1 MFKKILQ
8 IISNPLLYYVDKQG
22 NCVFRNYCLLFETG
36 NLYKTSL
43 PKANVGK
50 ALEYRFELDKKLKL
64 VYFLTPVILYFIFI
78 HIKFSLI
85 ALLMFEV
92 LWIALITLARLFC
105 AYLYR
110 EYLQTHFGAYEITE
124 FEPPITQDKYDSY
137 VSLFV
142 SKVIVGVVAIML
154 FFVPSFIM
162 AGVLKYQLSSKR
174 NYFKQAVS
182 TANTYFALY
191 PKKESIYDMRAYARF
206 MTKDYEGALKDYKTV
221 LVMSGKKFSKYDST
235 RFANLLYLQKK
246 MSTPQ
251 EAVDVFNEYVTK
263 KKMSVLEES
272 QMLWLKSIFKIE
284 NSMPETI
291 IQEYDDLLAS
301 LKKDDF
307 KNQFYILCDQAYMHY
322 LMEEYT
328 LALDAYN
335 SLIAYAE
342 SNQDIFSDGIKSL
355 YVERGW
361 TKRRMGDEY
370 GANFDFVESKIEQ
383 SKLADYEPKFA
394 NQQFVSEF

>member
-8 IISNPLLYYVDKQG
+8 ILSSPLLYYVDKQG

-50 ALEYRFELDKKLKL
+50 ALEYRFELDKKLNL

-78 HIKFSLI
+78 HIEFSLL

-92 LWIALITLARLFC
+92 LWIALITLARMFC

-110 EYLQTHFGAYEITE
+110 EYLVTHFGHYEITE
-124 FEPPITQDKYDSY
+124 FDPPITQDKYDSY
-137 VSLFV
+137 VSLFI
-142 SKVIVGVVAIML
+142 SKIVVGAIAIVL
-154 FFVPSFIM
+154 FFIPSFIM
-162 AGVLKYQLSSKR
+162 AGVLKYQLSSKH
-174 NYFKQAVS
+174 NKFKQAVS

-191 PKKESIYDMRAYARF
+191 PKKENIYDMRAYARF

-221 LVMSGKKFSKYDST
+221 LAMSGKKFSKHDST

-251 EAVDVFNEYVTK
+251 EAVDVFNEYITK
-263 KKMSVLEES
+263 KRMSVLEES
-272 QMLWLKSIFKIE
+272 QMLWIKSIFKIE
-284 NSMPETI
+284 NNMPETI
-291 IQEYDDLLAS
+291 TQEYDDLLAS
-301 LKKDDF
+301 LKKNDF
-307 KNQFYILCDQAYMHY
+307 KNQFYILSDQAYMHY
-322 LMEEYT
+322 LMEEYA
-328 LALDAYN
+328 LALDSYN
-335 SLIAYAE
+335 SLISYAE
-342 SNQDIFSDGIKSL
+342 SNQDMFSDSVKSL

-361 TKRRMGDEY
+361 TKKRMGDEY
-370 GANFDFVESKIEQ
+370 GASFDFVESGIEQ
-383 SKLADYEPKFA
+383 SKLGDYEPKFA